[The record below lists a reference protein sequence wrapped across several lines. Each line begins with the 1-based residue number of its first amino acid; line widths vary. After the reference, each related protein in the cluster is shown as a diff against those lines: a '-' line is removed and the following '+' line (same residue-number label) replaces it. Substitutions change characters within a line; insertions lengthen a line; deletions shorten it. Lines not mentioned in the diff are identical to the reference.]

1 MPHISVV
8 EAALLAGA
16 TLAGA
21 CSQARDSRLA
31 SGQTGTGDSTTQAAA
46 TPARLRV
53 SNVMIGR
60 RLGAGNRITDP
71 TFRFAPADTV
81 YVSVSTEGSSGPGTV
96 TAAWRSQNGEI
107 LQQSSQ
113 PVGPADR
120 NAELHLSRDKGMKPG
135 TYKVVLF
142 LGGDSV
148 DTKVFVVQ
156 K

>member
-1 MPHISVV
+1 M
-8 EAALLAGA
+8 
-16 TLAGA
+16 LAGA
-21 CSQARDSRLA
+21 CDQGNDSRA
-31 SGQTGTGDSTTQAAA
+31 AGGQGRADSTTQAAA
-46 TPARLRV
+46 TPVRLRV

-71 TFRFAPADTV
+71 TFQFAPTDTV
-81 YVSVSTEGSSGPGTV
+81 YVSVATEGTSGAGTV

-120 NAELHLSRDKGMKPG
+120 NAELHLSQDKGLKPG

-148 DTKVFVVQ
+148 DTQVFVVRR
-156 K
+156 